1 VQKHHKRNTLRAS
14 ALALA
19 LAAFPLVASAAG
31 LGKLTVLSNLGQP
44 LKAEVDISATR
55 EEVGT
60 LTARIAS
67 AEAFRLQGVEFS
79 AALASVRM
87 SIDKRPSGQPY
98 IKITSDRALSEPFID
113 MLVELSWGS
122 GRLVREYTF
131 LLDPPADVTQKAAAT
146 PVALPE
152 TKIEKPVATEP
163 AKPAAEVKAEEP
175 KAEEAKAEPKAEEV
189 KAEEPKPEP
198 KAEEPKAEP
207 KAKPEV
213 KVAAKAMDGRDVK
226 RGDTLGKIA
235 AELKPDGVN
244 LDQMLVALY
253 RANQEAF
260 DSHNMNRLRA
270 GRILKVPETGE
281 VAAVDAAE
289 ARKIVVAQSSDFNAY
304 RRKLSEAVAKAPVKE
319 EEPKQAAAGKITP
332 KVEDKA
338 PAPTAGK
345 DKLEVSRTEAAKDA
359 KGDKAK
365 TQARITALE
374 EDLVARDRAL
384 KEANS
389 RVADLEKNVG
399 DLKKLAEMK
408 SQGGAQLQQ
417 QAQKPADA
425 KKPEPPA
432 PAKPAEPAK
441 PVEAAKAPAAP
452 AAPAAGPAAA
462 AAPTPPAQ
470 PAEAAKPAE
479 PPKAAEAPKPA
490 EPPKPAAPPP
500 AKKKVAPPPP
510 PPEPDFMEE
519 YGTLVM
525 GGGGVIAL
533 VLGYLGFTVMRKKR
547 QVKAADT
554 EPLSELT
561 GTDLSANS
569 VFGTTGGQ
577 SVDTGAALHT
587 DFGQGPAGAEEGV
600 DPVAEADVYMAYGR
614 DAQAEEI
621 LIEALKKEPT
631 RLAIHVKLLEIYN
644 ARRAAKPFETLAMD
658 LKGLT
663 GGTGPE
669 WDKALAMGRV
679 LDPSNALYGAAP
691 APAVEQAP
699 PPPSHVASTVI
710 LMPDQPE
717 KMQATVTMPGQLA
730 HMAAAAEAN
739 PPVEEV
745 SSLDFDL
752 DLGGPA
758 APAPG
763 AAAPAATEASGLAFD
778 LDLGGPAA
786 AAAAPVAAGL
796 DIDLGMG
803 TEAAPAAGDL
813 GIDFALDATPA
824 PAAPAAAATAP
835 AAPASGGLDF
845 DFDIGTPAPAAPAA
859 PALDFGGI
867 SLDLGEPAK
876 PATAAPAEDNPEVA
890 TKLELAQAYEEMGD
904 KDGAREL
911 LREVLNEGSAGQQ
924 ETARAKLAQLG

>member
-31 LGKLTVLSNLGQP
+31 LGKLTVLSGLGQP
-44 LKAEVDISATR
+44 LRAEIDVSASR
-55 EEVGT
+55 EEVGS
-60 LTARIAS
+60 LSPRLAP
-67 AEAFRLQGVEFS
+67 AETFRLQGVEFA

-87 SIDKRPSGQPY
+87 TMDKRPSGQPY

-131 LLDPPADVTQKAAAT
+131 LLDPPADVTQKAVTA

-152 TKIEKPVATEP
+152 AKVEKPVATEP

-213 KVAAKAMDGRDVK
+213 KVAAKAMEGREVK

-235 AELKPDGVN
+235 AELKPEGVN

-260 DSHNMNRLRA
+260 DSNNMNRLRA
-270 GRILKVPETGE
+270 GKILKVPETGE

-289 ARKIVVAQSSDFNAY
+289 ARKVVVAQSSDFNAY

-338 PAPTAGK
+338 PAPAAGK

-374 EDLVARDRAL
+374 EDLVTRDRAL

-389 RVADLEKNVG
+389 RVAELEKNVG
-399 DLKKLAEMK
+399 DLKKLAELK
-408 SQGGAQLQQ
+408 TQGGAQLQQ

-432 PAKPAEPAK
+432 PAKPAEPPK
-441 PVEAAKAPAAP
+441 PVEVAKAPAAP
-452 AAPAAGPAAA
+452 AAAPAAS
-462 AAPTPPAQ
+462 APTPPPAQ
-470 PAEAAKPAE
+470 PADAAKPAE

-525 GGGGVIAL
+525 GGGGIIAL
-533 VLGYLGFTVMRKKR
+533 LLGYLGFTVMRKKR
-547 QVKAADT
+547 QAKAADT

-663 GGTGPE
+663 GGSGPE
-669 WDKALAMGRV
+669 WEKALAMGRV
-679 LDPSNALYGAAP
+679 LDPSNVLYGAAP

-730 HMAAAAEAN
+730 HMAAAAEAH

-763 AAAPAATEASGLAFD
+763 AAAPAAAAASGMAFD

-824 PAAPAAAATAP
+824 PVAPAAPAPAP
-835 AAPASGGLDF
+835 APASGGLDF
-845 DFDIGTPAPAAPAA
+845 DFDIGTPAAAAPAA
-859 PALDFGGI
+859 PALDLGGI

-876 PATAAPAEDNPEVA
+876 PAAAAPVEDNPEVA

-924 ETARAKLAQLG
+924 ETARARLAQLG

>member
-1 VQKHHKRNTLRAS
+1 M
-14 ALALA
+14 
-19 LAAFPLVASAAG
+19 ASAAG
-31 LGKLTVLSNLGQP
+31 LGKLTVLSGLGQP
-44 LKAEVDISATR
+44 LRAEIDVTASR
-55 EEVGT
+55 EEVGS
-60 LTARIAS
+60 LAPRLAP
-67 AEAFRLQGVEFS
+67 AETFRQQGIEFA

-87 SIDKRPSGQPY
+87 AIDKRPSGQPY

-131 LLDPPADVTQKAAAT
+131 LLDPPADVTQKVVAT

-152 TKIEKPVATEP
+152 TKVEKPVATEP

-175 KAEEAKAEPKAEEV
+175 KAEEAKAEPKAEEP
-189 KAEEPKPEP
+189 KAEEAKAESKAEP
-198 KAEEPKAEP
+198 KAEQAKAEP

-213 KVAAKAMDGRDVK
+213 KVAAKAMEGREVK

-235 AELKPDGVN
+235 AELKPEGVN

-253 RANQEAF
+253 RGNQEAF

-270 GRILKVPETGE
+270 GKILKVPETGE
-281 VAAVDAAE
+281 VVAVDAAE

-332 KVEDKA
+332 KVDDKA
-338 PAPTAGK
+338 PAPAAGK

-365 TQARITALE
+365 SQARITALE

-389 RVADLEKNVG
+389 RVAELEKNVG
-399 DLKKLAEMK
+399 DLKKLAELK

-432 PAKPAEPAK
+432 PAKTA
-441 PVEAAKAPAAP
+441 EAAKAPAAP
-452 AAPAAGPAAA
+452 TAAPAAP
-462 AAPTPPAQ
+462 PPPPAQ
-470 PAEAAKPAE
+470 PAEAEKPAE
-479 PPKAAEAPKPA
+479 PPKTAEAPKPA

-500 AKKKVAPPPP
+500 VKKKVAPPPP

-547 QVKAADT
+547 QAKAADT
-554 EPLSELT
+554 EPLSEIT

-587 DFGQGPAGAEEGV
+587 DFGQGPASAEEGV

-644 ARRAAKPFETLAMD
+644 ARRAAKPFETLALD

-663 GGTGPE
+663 GGSGPE
-669 WDKALAMGRV
+669 WEKALAMGRV
-679 LDPSNALYGAAP
+679 LDPNNVLYGAAA

-730 HMAAAAEAN
+730 HMAAAAEAR
-739 PPVEEV
+739 PPAEEV

-758 APAPG
+758 EAAPAPG
-763 AAAPAATEASGLAFD
+763 AAAPAAAEASGLAFD

-786 AAAAPVAAGL
+786 TEAAVAPAAAGL
-796 DIDLGMG
+796 DIDLGFG
-803 TEAAPAAGDL
+803 TEAAPAAPDL

-824 PAAPAAAATAP
+824 PAAPAASAEP
-835 AAPASGGLDF
+835 LAAPSGGLDF
-845 DFDIGTPAPAAPAA
+845 DFDIGTPTPAPAAAAAA
-859 PALDFGGI
+859 PALDLGGL
-867 SLDLGEPAK
+867 SLELGEPAQ
-876 PATAAPAEDNPEVA
+876 PAAAAPAEDNPEVA

-924 ETARAKLAQLG
+924 ETARARLAQLG